1 MTMLLEDRLYHLD
14 SWHAEEGQAEFSISL
29 LADCDVYRGHFPG
42 HPVCPGVCEMQLLK
56 ELVAHAVGS
65 QLTISHIKRCRLT
78 AVATPTA
85 CPKLRVEA
93 QISKSGTQ
101 VAVVATM
108 ADAEKQY
115 MDFKG
120 EMQIR

>member
-1 MTMLLEDRLYHLD
+1 MLLEDRFYHLD
-14 SWHAEEGQAEFSISL
+14 SWHAEDGHAEFSISL
-29 LADCDVYRGHFPG
+29 LPGCDVYRGHFPG

-56 ELVAHAVGS
+56 ELVARAVGHG
-65 QLTISHIKRCRLT
+65 LTISHIKRCRLT
-78 AVATPTA
+78 AVATPDG

-93 QISKSGTQ
+93 QYSIEGDTVSVAGTL
-101 VAVVATM
+101 
-108 ADAEKQY
+108 ADTEKQY

>member
-1 MTMLLEDRLYHLD
+1 MLLEDKFYHLD
-14 SWHAEEGQAEFSISL
+14 SWHAEEGQAEFGISL
-29 LADCDVYRGHFPG
+29 LDDCDVYRGHFPG

-65 QLTISHIKRCRLT
+65 ELTISHIKRCRLT
-78 AVATPTA
+78 AVATPA
-85 CPKLRVEA
+85 VCPKLRVEA
-93 QISKSGTQ
+93 QISKNGPV
-101 VAVVATM
+101 VAVVATI

-115 MDFKG
+115 MEFKG